1 MKKFVILAASLAL
14 ASSIMFG
21 CSSAEETATEM
32 ADTATDTATEA
43 TDTATEAA
51 DAATE
56 AVTEV
61 TETGTEMQ
69 YISADEVLAAVEA
82 HDSSMMIVDLR
93 NAEDYDAGHIE
104 GSIPAS
110 MQKAVEDGDYADG
123 IANLTTALGIASG
136 ADLDADK
143 KIVLVCYTGK
153 KYAQAGTDVL
163 NALGADLSNVY
174 TLEKGAKGWTEAGNP
189 MVTD

>member
-32 ADTATDTATEA
+32 ADTATETATEA
-43 TDTATEAA
+43 T

-82 HDSSMMIVDLR
+82 HDSSMVIVDLR
-93 NAEDYDAGHIE
+93 NTEDYDAGHIE

-174 TLEKGAKGWTEAGNP
+174 TLENGAKGWTEAGNP